1 MKKDFLTPVIALF
14 SICLVAAI
22 LLAGTNEIT
31 KGKIAQAQ
39 FEEKQQSLASA
50 FAEAKSFSEE
60 KACEQDGLTLTYS
73 TALSEN
79 GEALGYVFITEQK
92 GYGGP
97 VSVMTAI
104 TNEGKVKKVIILS
117 MDDETPGLGQNA
129 SKPEFLSQFDEK
141 GGELVLSKNAADEN
155 EIQGVT
161 SATFTSSAVVDCVNA
176 SLKAYKTLFGG
187 EA

>member
-1 MKKDFLTPVIALF
+1 MKKDFLTPVFALF

-31 KGKIAQAQ
+31 KNKIIEAQENA
-39 FEEKQQSLASA
+39 KQES
-50 FAEAKSFSEE
+50 
-60 KACEQDGLTLTYS
+60 LTLAFSDAENFSNEQEITLDGFTVLYS
-73 TALSEN
+73 SALKNDS
-79 GEALGYVFITEQK
+79 AIGYVFTTSQK

-97 VSVMTAI
+97 VSVMTGISAD
-104 TNEGKVKKVIILS
+104 GKIKKVIILS
-117 MDDETPGLGQNA
+117 MADETPGLGQNA
-129 SKPEFLSQFDEK
+129 SKPEFLSQFDK
-141 GGELVLSKNAADEN
+141 KSDTVALSKQAANEN

-161 SATFTSSAVVDCVNA
+161 SATFTSRAVVDCVNA